1 MGKFE
6 MVTIP
11 SRDIEYIIDRL
22 MNHEKLTNEEA
33 VKCVQE
39 LIHFYTAI
47 KNGKRG
53 SPSDMVDKAWHA
65 HILNTPMYMEFTQA
79 TFGRFV
85 HHVPYWSGYQSD
97 GTEDD
102 IYEYLV
108 NELGATHVDA
118 AIWNRDGTN
127 CIASEHKHTS
137 DVQSFE
143 RCKKNIISY
152 RKCMTSK

>member
-6 MVTIP
+6 LVTIP
-11 SRDIEYIIDRL
+11 STDIEYVIERL
-22 MNHEKLTNEEA
+22 KNHEKMTHEEA

-47 KNGKRG
+47 KYGKRG
-53 SPSDMVDKAWHA
+53 SPSDMIDKAWHA

-85 HHVPYWSGYQSD
+85 HHVPYWSGHQSD

-102 IYEYLV
+102 IYKYLISL
-108 NELGATHVDA
+108 LGVDHVDA
-118 AIWNRDGTN
+118 TVWGQEEIN
-127 CIASEHKHTS
+127 CVYNEHSS
-137 DVQSFE
+137 DVQRLE
-143 RCKKNIISY
+143 YCQKNISSH
-152 RKCMTSK
+152 RQCTTSK